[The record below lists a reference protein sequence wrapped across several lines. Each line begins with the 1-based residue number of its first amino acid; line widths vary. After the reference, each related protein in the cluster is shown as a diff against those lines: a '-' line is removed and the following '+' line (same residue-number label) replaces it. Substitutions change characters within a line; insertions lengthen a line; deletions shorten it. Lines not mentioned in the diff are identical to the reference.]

1 MTPHPASDPSCR
13 PLAHALAG
21 ALLLIAFSVSEVAA
35 QTTLCVK
42 ELTSSPTIDG
52 VVAEG
57 ASSGGCSFDTEW
69 GGVSPAAFHPTSSAP
84 EAQLYLA
91 HRPSTDRLYV
101 GVTVGADDELSE
113 FDHALFYFDADN
125 SNTWN
130 DGDFAIQVQVSTA
143 DGSGGSP
150 LVNTGTMC
158 NVSVG
163 TITYWRY
170 DEGASGSGFDQFWKD
185 DVPAAA
191 ASVTAAV
198 AYDYT
203 SSTGDDLEDE
213 IWNLEVELP
222 TTGTNF
228 ALDTAGPDY
237 FAVGALLFIDDGHQ
251 TGTQLGDVRAW
262 PSDLYDAAISV
273 NAVNPNAVDNAVT
286 TGTFPAASDLA
297 TASIDD
303 VCFDVNFT
311 NANPWRINGLDAESG
326 DHHVNDGEN
335 TFTITF
341 QYDGPAGSGPLEND
355 GTVELAMK
363 PYGTLP
369 TGETSS
375 SLRCAVT
382 EDVVATNVNGTE
394 SVDFEVDLNDCEGW
408 PNLGDL
414 SFICVTLTLL
424 DFQRDDNASNN
435 AEHINY
441 NYFETSQ
448 YAQRIF
454 LSAEGIPGVAPG
466 DEVTILL
473 QADMDNEVPSGR
485 RPDRGEAPAGPPL
498 PPFTP
503 TGWLV
508 LLTVALGLA
517 LLVET
522 VRRTAPVHLRRALVF
537 SVLVGF
543 ATVVACSPGGMTNGG
558 GDGGGEDPDPGPQRW
573 TFANADELGIRPVE
587 GEPDWYTVPI
597 RAGEI
602 VPLELA
608 FEGQPL
614 PYEPERME
622 LRPATEGGEPMM
634 LRREVRPGQ
643 VLSIFAFG
651 EIDPDGPNGNAQP
664 VTADG
669 MIAERDRRGGYLL
682 GEGRYPPEEFV
693 GTLVG
698 SFQGF
703 DGTAFP
709 IGRET
714 TIVVPEGARTLTLA
728 VNAPLRL
735 YPQMTGL
742 LDLRF
747 VDRPPLKV
755 PTLGTLRG
763 DATFDAPATL
773 PVWGTLTSLNLYT
786 YYEAE
791 QRVDGRVVA
800 VTRQPIGFAHQVV
813 YNSHTQ

>member
-1 MTPHPASDPSCR
+1 MTALPASALSCR
-13 PLAHALAG
+13 HLARVCAG
-21 ALLLIAFSVSEVAA
+21 ALLLIAFPLSEVAA

-42 ELTSSPTIDG
+42 ELTTAPTIDG

-57 ASSGGCSFDTEW
+57 ASSGGCSSDPEW
-69 GGVSPAAFHPTSSAP
+69 GGVSPAAFHPTNSAP

-91 HRPSTDRLYV
+91 HRPGTDRLYV

-113 FDHALFYFDADN
+113 FDHALLYFDADN
-125 SNTWN
+125 NNMW
-130 DGDFAIQVQVSTA
+130 DEGDFAIQIQVSTA
-143 DGSGGSP
+143 DGSGGDP
-150 LVNTGTMC
+150 LVNTGAMC

-163 TITYWRY
+163 AITYWRY
-170 DEGASGSGFDQFWKD
+170 DEDASGSGFDTRWKD
-185 DVPAAA
+185 DVDGAA

-222 TTGTNF
+222 TTGANF
-228 ALDTAGPDY
+228 ALDTSGPDY

-251 TGTQLGDVRAW
+251 TETQLGDVRAW

-286 TGTFPAASDLA
+286 TGTFPEAADLA

-311 NANPWRINGLDAESG
+311 NANPWRINMLDSESG
-326 DHHVNDGEN
+326 DHHVNAGEN

-341 QYDGPAGSGPLEND
+341 LYEGPAGSGPLDND

-375 SLRCAVT
+375 SLRCSVEQDVT
-382 EDVVATNVNGTE
+382 ATNVNGTE
-394 SVDFEVDLNDCEGW
+394 SVDFNVNLNDCEGW
-408 PNLGDL
+408 PDLGDL
-414 SFICVTLTLL
+414 TFICIDAILK

-435 AEHINY
+435 THHVNF
-441 NYFETSQ
+441 NYFETSE

-473 QADMDNEVPSGR
+473 QADTDNEMPRGR
-485 RPDRGEAPAGPPL
+485 RPDRGEAPAGPAL

-517 LLVET
+517 LLIEA
-522 VRRTAPVHLRRALVF
+522 VRRTAPAHLRRAVVF

-543 ATVVACSPGGMTNGG
+543 VTVVSCTPGGMTNGG
-558 GDGGGEDPDPGPQRW
+558 GGGGEDPDPGPQRW

-597 RAGEI
+597 RAGEV
-602 VPLELA
+602 VPLELV
-608 FEGQPL
+608 FEGRPL
-614 PYEPERME
+614 PYEPERVE
-622 LRPATEGGEPMM
+622 LRPATDNGEPMM
-634 LRREVRPGQ
+634 VRRQVRPGQ

-651 EIDPDGPNGNAQP
+651 EVDPDGPDGNAQP

-669 MIAERDRRGGYLL
+669 RIAERDRRGRYLL
-682 GEGRYPPEEFV
+682 GDGPYQPEEFV

-714 TIVVPEGARTLTLA
+714 TIVVPEGASTLTLA
-728 VNAPLRL
+728 VNAPLQL

-742 LDLRF
+742 LDLHF

-755 PTLGTLRG
+755 PTFGTLRG

-773 PVWGTLTSLNLYT
+773 PVWGALTSLNLYT

-813 YNSHTQ
+813 YNSHTR